1 MAKSSKLGRV
11 EREGDGNT
19 KSPSH
24 NAVRARHWALTI
36 NNYADN
42 YLTMFQG
49 PTYSIIGREIGDE
62 GTPHLQCHV
71 YYKSKVS
78 FKQVKE
84 AFPTAHIEQARNID
98 ASIVYCKKGG
108 MYEEIGQQP
117 KWKGGNCKPKK
128 EEFVQSIAKLKPWQ
142 IQILD
147 KMNGTADDRSIYW
160 YWSIK
165 GGVGKTT
172 FQKYVYSS
180 KEYDDVIILSGKAED
195 MKMAIVQYIE
205 ASGHF
210 PKTILIDIP
219 KCNIDYLSYNGLES
233 IKNMFFFSGKYEG
246 GMVCGPPPHVFVF
259 ANSEP
264 DYDKMTS
271 RFVVEQL
278 DRNESIDREGLRG
291 SPFVKNNLE
300 EMGL

>member
-1 MAKSSKLGRV
+1 MAKSSKLDRV
-11 EREGDGNT
+11 ESEGDGNT
-19 KSPSH
+19 KSPSQD
-24 NAVRARHWALTI
+24 AVRARHWALTI
-36 NNYADN
+36 NNYDDN
-42 YLTMFQG
+42 YMTMFQG
-49 PTYSIIGREIGDE
+49 PTYSVIGKEVGAE
-62 GTPHLQCHV
+62 GTKHLQCHV
-71 YYKSKVS
+71 YYKNKVS

-84 AFPTAHIEQARNID
+84 AFPTAHIEKARNIE
-98 ASIVYCKKGG
+98 ASILYCKKEG
-108 MYEEIGQQP
+108 MFEELGQAP
-117 KWKGGNCKPKK
+117 NWKGGNSKPKK

-142 IQILD
+142 TKILD
-147 KMNGTADDRSIYW
+147 KMNGPADDRSIYW
-160 YWSIK
+160 YWSEK

-180 KEYDDVIILSGKAED
+180 KEYEDVIILSGKAED

-278 DRNESIDREGLRG
+278 DRSERDGEGLPV
-291 SPFVKNNLE
+291 SPFVSNNLE
-300 EMGL
+300 EIGL